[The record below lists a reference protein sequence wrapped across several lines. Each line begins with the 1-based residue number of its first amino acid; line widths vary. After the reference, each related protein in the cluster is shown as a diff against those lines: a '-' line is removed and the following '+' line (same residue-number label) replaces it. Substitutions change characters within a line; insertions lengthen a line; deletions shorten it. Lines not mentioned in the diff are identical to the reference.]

1 MDGEADLARHAHG
14 LGDSDAALKVH
25 ASIGLD
31 GGDPVEVL
39 EEIEVPEGAAE
50 LAVGDRL
57 QADLLLPLDESAD
70 LPVLH
75 LLERAVRDFAAAMF
89 LARVLEKLRAQEAA
103 DHVGAERRLCA
114 LHGVSP

>member
-1 MDGEADLARHAHG
+1 MALVIV
-14 LGDSDAALKVH
+14 DAALEVH

-114 LHGVSP
+114 LHGVSPL